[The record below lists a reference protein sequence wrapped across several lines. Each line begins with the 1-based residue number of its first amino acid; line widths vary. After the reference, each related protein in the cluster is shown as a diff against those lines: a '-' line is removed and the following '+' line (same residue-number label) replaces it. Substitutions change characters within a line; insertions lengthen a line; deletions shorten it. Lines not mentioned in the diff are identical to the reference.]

1 MGFHAVGQCARAG
14 LLLSSNPEV
23 RVPRGIQEASRR
35 GVFSASL
42 LQHPGVHPSFPIL
55 DVKPGPLRSLAR
67 AVESRARAAGRGS
80 HCSNSLEKGA
90 GRLPEKNRG
99 WEHGRGGRG
108 PAHLGSRW
116 VTAKRGGERRGRSLH
131 RAGSSGARGE
141 CDISGAGRLR
151 LEEAAR
157 LGCAGQTSAR
167 GGRSQTRAGG
177 RDVGEGEAK
186 GQGDQGQ
193 RDPPALLLFRGGEL
207 AQRLGVMQIL
217 PGGSGTSSGPGR
229 GWRRRD
235 RARVRAAAPKCLT
248 LPLPPRFLGSSPEYT
263 SRGDYHWRCHCE
275 VACRREIPV

>member
-1 MGFHAVGQCARAG
+1 M
-14 LLLSSNPEV
+14 
-23 RVPRGIQEASRR
+23 
-35 GVFSASL
+35 
-42 LQHPGVHPSFPIL
+42 
-55 DVKPGPLRSLAR
+55 
-67 AVESRARAAGRGS
+67 
-80 HCSNSLEKGA
+80 
-90 GRLPEKNRG
+90 
-99 WEHGRGGRG
+99 
-108 PAHLGSRW
+108 
-116 VTAKRGGERRGRSLH
+116 
-131 RAGSSGARGE
+131 
-141 CDISGAGRLR
+141 R

-207 AQRLGVMQIL
+207 SQRLGVMQIL

-263 SRGDYHWRCHCE
+263 SRGDYH
-275 VACRREIPV
+275 